1 MHRANAIP
9 EPRSADA
16 SPPYPPDPSAHDDPP
31 APLHAEPAATR
42 TNPPMID
49 ANTAS
54 APVSVRDLIAL
65 TKPRLSGLVVI
76 TCGGAMMLAPGPSH
90 PLRSMLGI
98 LATSLVVGG
107 ANALNCYLERDLD
120 RHMERTRTRP
130 LPAGR
135 LDPRMGLIV
144 GFALAAIALPML
156 TVFTNPLTAA
166 LAAAALALYVL
177 VYTPMKQHSPAALWV
192 GGVPGAIPP
201 LMGWTAVRG
210 RIEVP
215 GLVLFAI
222 LFCWQIP
229 HFIAVAIYRKD
240 DYARA
245 GHKIL
250 PLVVG
255 PIAVKMHAAAWAAM
269 LIPCTLLLAPLGLV
283 RAWYFPVA
291 AVLGAI
297 FLGWTLSGFAKRGDE
312 ADRVWARS
320 TFRVSLVY
328 LTALFVAIGASA
340 R

>member
-1 MHRANAIP
+1 
-9 EPRSADA
+9 
-16 SPPYPPDPSAHDDPP
+16 
-31 APLHAEPAATR
+31 
-42 TNPPMID
+42 MI
-49 ANTAS
+49 AGSTAG

-76 TCGGAMMLAPGPSH
+76 TCGGAMMLAPGPSQ
-90 PLRSMLGI
+90 PLRSWLGI
-98 LATSLVVGG
+98 IATSLVVGG
-107 ANALNCYLERDLD
+107 ANALNCHLERDLD
-120 RHMERTRTRP
+120 RQMLRTRTRP

-144 GFALAAIALPML
+144 GLALAAISLPLLAIVTNAL
-156 TVFTNPLTAA
+156 TTA

-177 VYTPMKQHSPAALWV
+177 VYTPMKQRSPIALWV

-210 RIEVP
+210 RIELP

-229 HFIAVAIYRKD
+229 HFIAIAIYGKE

-255 PIAVKMHAAAWAAM
+255 PVAVKLHAAAWAAM
-269 LIPCTLLLAPLGLV
+269 LIPFTLMLAPLGLV

-291 AVLGAI
+291 AILGAV
-297 FLGWTLSGFAKRGDE
+297 FLGWTLSGFAKHGDE
-312 ADRVWARS
+312 ADRIWARS
-320 TFRVSLVY
+320 TFRMSLVY